1 MAITEAQKKY
11 EKKRAKLY
19 KNMSARYKVTDIELV
34 RLEKYLQDNNLSA
47 SGYIQEL
54 VKRDLDEKGIA
65 KKHCTTLVICITCIS
80 CLFTHILL

>member
-1 MAITEAQKKY
+1 MAITESQKKY

-19 KNMSARYKVTDIELV
+19 KNMSARYRITDRELA

-54 VKRDLDEKGIA
+54 VKRDLDSQGIA
-65 KKHCTTLVICITCIS
+65 YPDTPEKED
-80 CLFTHILL
+80 

>member
-1 MAITEAQKKY
+1 MAITDAQKKY

-65 KKHCTTLVICITCIS
+65 YPNTPGKEEK
-80 CLFTHILL
+80 